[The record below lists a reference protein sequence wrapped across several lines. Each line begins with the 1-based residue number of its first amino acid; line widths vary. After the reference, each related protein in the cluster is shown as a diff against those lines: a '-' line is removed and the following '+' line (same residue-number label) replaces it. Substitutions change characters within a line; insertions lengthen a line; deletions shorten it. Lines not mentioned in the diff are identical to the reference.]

1 MTGGSIHLHDPKQ
14 RTGFP
19 QDLPAPRSP
28 HSQPPELY
36 RAQLS
41 SSMPVPSRTAGQL
54 ELKTK
59 LKKQLSTKAS
69 LREQH
74 ESECKHQERTTRHR
88 PEKPHLNPKC
98 LTRKESWCQTRL
110 QGAALPALLCAG
122 IRKLTEQLTPAE
134 TSLLKK
140 QLVLIQF
147 SSPICLSHGPQ
158 TLVPV

>member
-1 MTGGSIHLHDPKQ
+1 MTGGSIHLHDQKQ

-19 QDLPAPRSP
+19 QDLPAPRSL
-28 HSQPPELY
+28 HSQPPEPY

-41 SSMPVPSRTAGQL
+41 SSVPMVSRTAGQL

-59 LKKQLSTKAS
+59 LKKQLNTKAS

-74 ESECKHQERTTRHR
+74 KERTTRHR

-98 LTRKESWCQTRL
+98 LPRKEPWCQTGL

-134 TSLLKK
+134 NSLLKK

-147 SSPICLSHGPQ
+147 SSSICLSHGPQ